1 MKINPNRWLFLA
13 LIALTISCSDDDV
26 ETEALSV
33 FSITMNGANFVDG
46 MDNLPVSSSI
56 AIVFSAAVNPAE
68 FEKEFSIS
76 PAPASMQFSY
86 ANQSSKVTIDLALEF
101 STSYQMIIGTSP
113 FGQKGER
120 LDGAIFRTFTTMAD
134 GVIYSLPACTSAT
147 NDCLQ
152 TVTLT
157 GNSSGDVDFYSSFPI
172 YEEMAAWE
180 NLEAAIIVVHGAN
193 RDADNYFNFL
203 MSTLQANSLE
213 QKVILIA
220 PFFKNQQEASGND
233 FYWTNTGWRSG
244 NNSLGTNAISSFE
257 VVDKLIE
264 QLADESHFPVLKKI
278 IVTGHSSGA
287 LFTHLY
293 AAANKV
299 EATNPDL
306 VFEYVPANS
315 QYYYYPDG
323 QRINESNNQLYIPAG
338 CTGYDFWPAGFNIV
352 PPYLSA
358 TDISAF
364 NSQFINR
371 SITYLLGN
379 GTGSDPALNTTDCA
393 ATLLGSSRYNRGENM
408 FRYLELVFPGGS
420 HKHQKTIVNGIG
432 HDGQGMYQSPEFR
445 ALLAQLLN

>member
-1 MKINPNRWLFLA
+1 MKINPVLYLFLA
-13 LIALTISCSDDDV
+13 LIALTVSCYDDDV

-33 FSITMNGANFVDG
+33 FSMTINGGSFVDE

-56 AIVFSAAVNPAE
+56 AIVFSSAVNPAE

-76 PAPASMQFSY
+76 PAPAGMQLSY

-101 STSYQMIIGTSP
+101 STTYQMTINSSR
-113 FGQKGER
+113 FGQNGSQLES
-120 LDGAIFRTFTTMAD
+120 AVSRTFSTKAD
-134 GVIYSLPACTSAT
+134 GIIYSLPACTAAT

-157 GNSSGDVDFYSSFPI
+157 GNSSGDFDFYTSFPI
-172 YEEMAAWE
+172 FEELAEWKE
-180 NLEAAIIVVHGAN
+180 LEAAIIVVHGAN
-193 RDADNYFNFL
+193 RDADNYFNIL

-213 QKVILIA
+213 QKVMLIA

-233 FYWTNTGWRSG
+233 FYWTNTGWRGG

-299 EATNPDL
+299 EAANPGL

-323 QRINESNNQLYIPAG
+323 QRINESNNQLYTPAG
-338 CTGYDFWPAGFNIV
+338 CTGYDFWPAGFHIV

-358 TDISAF
+358 MDVATF
-364 NSQFINR
+364 NNQFTSR
-371 SITYLLGN
+371 SVTYLLGN

-393 ATLLGSSRYNRGENM
+393 ATLLGSSRYNRGENI
-408 FRYLELVFPGGS
+408 FRYMELAYPGGDHQ
-420 HKHQKTIVNGIG
+420 HKKTIVNGIG

-445 ALLAQLLN
+445 MLLGQLLN